1 MNFVKTIWNVVR
13 NPSCFPVL
21 AQKSI
26 WKALFYYLLLAF
38 LLAFLFSCLESCFI
52 NREIRESCTFIFE
65 KTGGFRF
72 GRDGI
77 TTVKTPEEK
86 KQYEIITSRGKL
98 RMDYLPSA
106 VLTPEEIK
114 DWHDDTLYGVIL
126 LRNGVMSWTKY
137 SRNEGRYIVMATFLE
152 KNFDS
157 ALPAVQL
164 LDTEEFASFVKKAGK
179 DGNRNIV
186 LRDEFRE
193 GEYTDPVLLS
203 RILEAFTA
211 FGNWGILLIQY
222 IVFGLFTAAFFVIV
236 QLFRMGPDGKRLSLR
251 INCVITLF
259 AALPALIAGAVFQS
273 FHIVFLDFQ
282 NVFLIVFFVYDILAF
297 NAYYRSF
304 GKAENDT
311 EDEDEKDKE

>member
-13 NPSCFPVL
+13 NPSCFPLL

-26 WKALFYYLLLAF
+26 WKALFYYLFLAF
-38 LLAFLFSCLESCFI
+38 LLAFLFSCLESCSI

-65 KTGGFRF
+65 RTGGFRF
-72 GRDGI
+72 GKDGI
-77 TTVKTPEEK
+77 TTIKTPEEK
-86 KQYEIITSRGKL
+86 KEYEITTSRGKL
-98 RMDYLPSA
+98 RMDYLPGA
-106 VLTPEEIK
+106 ILTPDEIK
-114 DWHDDTLYGVIL
+114 GWPDDTLYGVIL
-126 LRNGVMSWTKY
+126 MRNGVMSWTKY
-137 SRNEGRYIVMATFLE
+137 SRSEDRYLVMATFLE

-157 ALPAVQL
+157 SLPAVQL

-179 DGNRNIV
+179 DGKGSIV
-186 LRDEFRE
+186 LREEFRD
-193 GEYTDPVLLS
+193 GQYTDPMLLS

-222 IVFGLFTAAFFVIV
+222 VVFGLFTVAFFVLV
-236 QLFRMGPDGKRLSLR
+236 QLFRMGPGGKRLPLR
-251 INCVITLF
+251 VNCVITLF
-259 AALPALIAGAVFQS
+259 AALPGLIAGAVFQS

-304 GKAENDT
+304 GKTENHT
-311 EDEDEKDKE
+311 EEDGNDEK